1 MRSGRHGSEEG
12 VVGPML
18 LGEARLNA
26 GDVGVKG
33 GDGCRRG
40 LYNSA
45 ARGGYEERKE
55 KNPGEKGACS

>member
-1 MRSGRHGSEEG
+1 M
-12 VVGPML
+12 GPML